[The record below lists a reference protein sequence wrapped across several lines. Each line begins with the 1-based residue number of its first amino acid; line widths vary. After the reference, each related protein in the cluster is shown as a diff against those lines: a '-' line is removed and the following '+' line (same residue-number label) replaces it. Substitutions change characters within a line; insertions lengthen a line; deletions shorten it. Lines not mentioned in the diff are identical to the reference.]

1 MTAMCS
7 THEVSL
13 SEMPLVRSLTGQGRR
28 PNILVV
34 CSDTDVRPAFE
45 RVRDVL
51 GTPFS
56 MCLLPGP
63 LDLPASERGT
73 LFLHDI
79 AVLTLSQQITLYDWL
94 GRRGREVQVVSMT
107 GSEILPL
114 VETGRFHDG
123 LFYRLN
129 TISTVATRA

>member
-7 THEVSL
+7 PHEVSL
-13 SEMPLVRSLTGQGRR
+13 SEMPLLRSLTGQGRR
-28 PNILVV
+28 PNMLVV
-34 CSDTDVRPAFE
+34 CSDTDVRAAFE
-45 RVRDVL
+45 RVRGLL

-56 MCLLPGP
+56 VCLLPGP

-79 AVLTLSQQITLYDWL
+79 AVLTPLQQITLYEWL
-94 GRRGREVQVVSMT
+94 STRGKEWQVVSIT
-107 GSEILPL
+107 GSQILPL
-114 VETGRFHDG
+114 VETGRFLDG

-129 TISTVATRA
+129 TISTVARSA